1 MPRPDPAA
9 PALRRSISQPEPGTA
24 HRVLIIIDSFTGA
37 EAIADWLSVSR
48 GSIVIED
55 AVVLSVLP
63 PPEMTRTRG
72 IFAETVRRHISEA
85 GEAQLVPLRAIL
97 AAAGTPHVV
106 RVELIDNAEAVDRIA
121 RELGCKLIVM
131 SAAPSSGA
139 RKHWLSA
146 TGIGLPSLATR
157 VAEISECPTLVIK
170 HRSH

>member
-1 MPRPDPAA
+1 MPRPDPSA

-85 GEAQLVPLRAIL
+85 GEALVISNR
-97 AAAGTPHVV
+97 H
-106 RVELIDNAEAVDRIA
+106 
-121 RELGCKLIVM
+121 
-131 SAAPSSGA
+131 
-139 RKHWLSA
+139 
-146 TGIGLPSLATR
+146 R
-157 VAEISECPTLVIK
+157 VAFARHPSRRNL
-170 HRSH
+170 